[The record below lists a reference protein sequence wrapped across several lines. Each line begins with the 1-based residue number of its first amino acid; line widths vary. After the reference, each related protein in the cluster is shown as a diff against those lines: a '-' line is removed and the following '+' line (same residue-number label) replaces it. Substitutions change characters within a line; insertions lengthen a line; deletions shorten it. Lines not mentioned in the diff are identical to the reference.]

1 MRELTMKLTRRAMMG
16 VAMGGYLLSAG
27 AAVAKT
33 ELTFWSWRQEDK
45 AFYNDVIKK
54 FQEKEPEIT
63 VKFETY
69 APENY
74 QTILSTALAAGR
86 GPDVI
91 QARAYG
97 NLETIATP
105 GYLLALDKQ
114 NLPELAN
121 FPEAALAA
129 ETLRSDGKVYAV
141 PFATQTMLIIY
152 NKKIFADAG
161 LKVPQTWDEL
171 MAASQALKAKNITPF
186 ANGTAT
192 AWQNETIV
200 AALLSSMLGKQFEE
214 DIASGKANFT
224 DPRYMNAL
232 SKLKDVSQYFAPNFI
247 GVDYASS
254 QQLFAA
260 GRAAMFAG
268 GSFEIANFKTQNP
281 SLDLGVFASP
291 VAKAG
296 DERLI
301 ARYYDG
307 GYAVNAKSE
316 KKDAA
321 LKFVR
326 FLATPEYG
334 TAFTNALKNFS
345 PIKGIKIE
353 DPLTQEVAKLADS
366 SMSYLML
373 VRFRYQEPSGSVL
386 LQSNVQ
392 KMLAGQQTPEQAAA
406 EINKGIATYYKPFQ
420 K

>member
-1 MRELTMKLTRRAMMG
+1 MRELTMKLTRRMMMG

-27 AAVAKT
+27 AAMAKT

-45 AFYNDVIKK
+45 AFYNDIIKK
-54 FQEKEPEIT
+54 FQEKEPEIS

-97 NLETIATP
+97 NLETIAAP

-114 NLPELAN
+114 TVPELAN
-121 FPEAALAA
+121 FPESALAA

-141 PFATQTMLIIY
+141 PFATQTMLVIY

-161 LKVPQTWDEL
+161 VKPPQTWDEL
-171 MAASQALKAKNITPF
+171 MALSAALKAKNVTPF

-224 DPRYMNAL
+224 DPRYVNAL
-232 SKLKDVSQYFAPNFI
+232 AKLKDISQYFAPNFI

-268 GSFEIANFKTQNP
+268 GSFEVANFKTQNP
-281 SLDLGVFASP
+281 ALDLGVFASP
-291 VAKAG
+291 VGKPG

-307 GYAVNAKSE
+307 GYAVNAKSD

-334 TAFTNALKNFS
+334 TAFTNALKNLS

-353 DPLTQEVAKLADS
+353 DPLTQEVAKLADN

>member
-1 MRELTMKLTRRAMMG
+1 MKLTRRILM
-16 VAMGGYLLSAG
+16 G
-27 AAVAKT
+27 AAAGSLLFSATAAMAQKA

-45 AFYNDVIKK
+45 AFYQNIIKQ
-54 FQEKEPEIT
+54 FEEKNPNIS
-63 VKFETY
+63 VKFETF

-91 QARAYG
+91 QVRAYG

-105 GYLLALDKQ
+105 GYLLPLDTQ
-114 NLPELAN
+114 TVPELAN

-141 PFATQTMLIIY
+141 PFATQTMLVVY
-152 NKKIFADAG
+152 NKKLFNDAG
-161 LKVPQTWDEL
+161 VKVPQTWDDL
-171 MAASQALKAKNITPF
+171 MAAAQALKAKNITPF

-200 AALLSSMLGKQFEE
+200 AALGSSMLGKQFEE
-214 DIASGKANFT
+214 DIVSGKANFT
-224 DPRYMNAL
+224 DPRFVNVL
-232 SKLKDVSQYFAPNFI
+232 SKLKDASQYFAPNFT

-254 QQLFAA
+254 QQLFTA

-268 GSFEIANFKTQNP
+268 GSFEVANFKKQNP

-307 GYAVNAKSE
+307 GYAVNAKSDN
-316 KKDAA
+316 KDAA
-321 LKFVR
+321 IKFVR

-334 TAFTNALKNFS
+334 TVFTNELKNLS
-345 PIKGIKIE
+345 PIKGIKID
-353 DPLTQEVAKLADS
+353 DPITQEVAKLADN

>member
-1 MRELTMKLTRRAMMG
+1 MRLTRRILLGA
-16 VAMGGYLLSAG
+16 ALGGYFLSAG
-27 AAVAKT
+27 AAMAKT
-33 ELTFWSWRQEDK
+33 ELTFWSWRQEDR
-45 AFYNDVIKK
+45 AFYQEMIKK
-54 FQEKEPEIT
+54 FQEKEPDIS

-91 QARAYG
+91 QVRAYG

-114 NLPELAN
+114 TVPELAN
-121 FPEAALAA
+121 FPDSALAA

-141 PFATQTMLIIY
+141 PFAAQTMLVIY
-152 NKKIFADAG
+152 NKKLFRDAG
-161 LKVPQTWDEL
+161 VNPPQTWDEL
-171 MAASQALKAKNITPF
+171 MALNQALKAKNINPF

-200 AALLSSMLGKQFEE
+200 GALLSSMLGKQFEE
-214 DIASGKANFT
+214 DIVSGKANFT
-224 DPRYMNAL
+224 DPRFVNAL
-232 SKLKDVSQYFAPNFI
+232 SKLKDVSQYFAPNFT

-254 QQLFAA
+254 QQLFVA

-268 GSFEIANFKTQNP
+268 GSFEVANFKNQNP
-281 SLDLGVFASP
+281 TLDLGVFASP

-296 DERLI
+296 DERLV

-307 GYAVNAKSE
+307 GYAVNAKTD
-316 KKDAA
+316 KRDAA
-321 LKFVR
+321 IKFIR

-334 TAFTNALKNFS
+334 TAFTNRLKNLS
-345 PIKGIKIE
+345 PIRDIKIE
-353 DPLTQEVAKLADS
+353 DPITQEVAKLAEN